1 MSKEQKE
8 EYVELISNSI
18 ILHLSSATLRKVS
31 KLKTT
36 KELWKKLKDLY
47 LFKSTSNKL
56 QLLERFF
63 SFEMDYPKYLDDN
76 LDAFKKLVQDIV
88 NSDETVSKT
97 CKDIILLNSMFY
109 TYKEVNDAIKYGWD
123 TLIFEII
130 IDSLRIKGIERIEK

>member
-63 SFEMDYPKYLDDN
+63 SFEMDYSKYLDDN